1 MLTPISP
8 DPELEFSGTP
18 TAVFHSVVVVL
29 GKVLT
34 ILLCETCVSIFFFV
48 EVQVENTANLR
59 SGRNNFV
66 VRTQEVVQPRPEI
79 SPDLT
84 ADVRPP
90 ISFLACEERV

>member
-1 MLTPISP
+1 MRLSQEVDHVIM
-8 DPELEFSGTP
+8 SGGSTLVP
-18 TAVFHSVVVVL
+18 HLPLQLYVRFDL
-29 GKVLT
+29 F
-34 ILLCETCVSIFFFV
+34 LC

-84 ADVRPP
+84 ADIRPP
-90 ISFLACEERV
+90 ISFLVCEERV